1 MQPDSRSARQP
12 DARPAPARPDLP
24 ARPDQILIEGLQFVG
39 HHGVFDYERRKGC
52 RFRVDLTLDAPMA
65 PGAASDKLADTVDYG
80 AVADAVLAVGRGES
94 CHLLERLVER
104 MADAVLDGFGVR
116 RVQITLR
123 KLNAPVDGQPS
134 AVGVRVE
141 RRR

>member
-1 MQPDSRSARQP
+1 MRA
-12 DARPAPARPDLP
+12 
-24 ARPDQILIEGLQFVG
+24 DQIILEGLQFVG

-52 RFRVDLTLDAPMA
+52 RFRVDLTLEHDAL
-65 PGAASDKLADTVDYG
+65 PGAKSDKLADTVDYG

-94 CHLLERLVER
+94 CHLLERLVQR
-104 MADAVLDGFGVR
+104 MADAVLDAFPIS

-134 AVGVRVE
+134 AVGVRIE
-141 RRR
+141 RVR